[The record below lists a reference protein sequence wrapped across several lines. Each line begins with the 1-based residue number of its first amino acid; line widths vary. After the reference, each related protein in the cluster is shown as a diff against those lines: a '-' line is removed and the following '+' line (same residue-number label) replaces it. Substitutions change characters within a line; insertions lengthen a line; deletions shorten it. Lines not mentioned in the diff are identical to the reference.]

1 MIVWW
6 IALACSGG
14 VSDLEVQTP
23 SVVTQ
28 AAPLNDGEQRTDCVT
43 PDVLPALSGEWRWAT
58 ASDFHP
64 NVSKLE
70 SEIRVLR
77 GEGKAT
83 PSMTCVYGQADFN
96 DDQAEDVVGLV
107 VHHTTGDGRLVVG
120 LSGEATVRVLA
131 EFSALETG
139 GMYTSFQIKAA
150 GKDGVLSRDSPS
162 TAMSGNNE
170 VEDRLKGRAGV
181 SVCRPMNSD
190 DAGRPLTL
198 DTDNICFCTEQ
209 FYFAKPGGF
218 HSVKA
223 CD

>member
-1 MIVWW
+1 
-6 IALACSGG
+6 
-14 VSDLEVQTP
+14 
-23 SVVTQ
+23 
-28 AAPLNDGEQRTDCVT
+28 
-43 PDVLPALSGEWRWAT
+43 
-58 ASDFHP
+58 
-64 NVSKLE
+64 
-70 SEIRVLR
+70 
-77 GEGKAT
+77 
-83 PSMTCVYGQADFN
+83 MTCVFGQADFN